1 MREGGFDDRFDR
13 VWLNAGGF
21 KSRDGESR
29 SYSLFFISKVFP
41 RKRGKDLSRETRS
54 RVEMSNSE
62 DRLRNSEM
70 RREMSIS
77 RSTSFPRN

>member
-1 MREGGFDDRFDR
+1 MLVDLNREME
-13 VWLNAGGF
+13 
-21 KSRDGESR
+21 SRD
-29 SYSLFFISKVFP
+29 LILDFISKVFP

>member
-1 MREGGFDDRFDR
+1 MLVDLNREME
-13 VWLNAGGF
+13 
-21 KSRDGESR
+21 SRD
-29 SYSLFFISKVFP
+29 LILDFISKVFP

-62 DRLRNSEM
+62 DRLRNSEKR